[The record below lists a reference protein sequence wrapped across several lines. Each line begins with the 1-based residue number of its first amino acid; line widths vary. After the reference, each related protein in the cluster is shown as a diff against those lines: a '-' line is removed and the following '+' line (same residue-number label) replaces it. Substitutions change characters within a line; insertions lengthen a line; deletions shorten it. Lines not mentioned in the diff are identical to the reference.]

1 MSETVTGFF
10 FFFGMVEKQ
19 ALNMVKDINIIKKY
33 SA

>member
-10 FFFGMVEKQ
+10 FGVVKKQ
-19 ALNMVKDINIIKKY
+19 AFNMVKDINIIKKY